1 MEGPNPELESF
12 RRQWQEEVSSR
23 SRGKQASNKSKPLRL
38 EARTYD
44 KGGRAGHRVIVP
56 PSGEKPG
63 DDDDHIEDLDVRAYH
78 DVHGN
83 EDGRILGD
91 QESTAGEVNS
101 NSEPQSALEH
111 YEKAV
116 ERETQGNLGD
126 SLTLYRKAYRVQP
139 SLCIFFSYTYC

>member
-23 SRGKQASNKSKPLRL
+23 SRGKQASEKSKPSRL

-44 KGGRAGHRVIVP
+44 KGGRAGHRVTAP
-56 PSGEKPG
+56 PSGEKPS
-63 DDDDHIEDLDVRAYH
+63 DDDDHVEDLDVGAYH

-83 EDGRILGD
+83 EDGRTLGD
-91 QESTAGEVNS
+91 QETTVGEVTS
-101 NSEPQSALEH
+101 KSEPQSALEH

-126 SLTLYRKAYRVQP
+126 SLTLYRRAYRVQP
-139 SLCIFFSYTYC
+139 SLFIALSYT